1 VRDQILSVG
10 LAILI
15 PYIDLFISLVGALCI
30 SALGLAFPA
39 IFDSSTRWHQL
50 SGWHKYWVHFKNFL
64 IVLFSLFGLAVGT
77 ATSMEQIIEKFTL
90 GTNATTT

>member
-1 VRDQILSVG
+1 MCDRLLSVG

-50 SGWHKYWVHFKNFL
+50 TGWHKYWVHFKNLL
-64 IVLFSLFGLAVGT
+64 IVLFSFFGLAVGT
-77 ATSMEQIIEKFTL
+77 VTSMEQIIEKFTL
-90 GTNATTT
+90 TANTTNT